1 MTLITVT
8 NTGGARHIM
17 ARVERA
23 IAEVPGL
30 TTELVSEVGTL
41 TVDAL
46 HNAAPVGTGRTGGE
60 HLANSFS
67 QQLQEYQ
74 TSIIT
79 NQAQKL
85 TFVRYGTR
93 TPIRPLV
100 KKFLYSEELPHP
112 MASVRG
118 QAANDFVTPVL
129 DKVTDFVIE
138 ELPPFIAKLLAILRG
153 A

>member
-1 MTLITVT
+1 MSFITVT

-17 ARVERA
+17 VRVERA
-23 IAEVPGL
+23 IAEIPGL
-30 TTELVSEVGTL
+30 TTELVSEVGSM

-60 HLANSFS
+60 HLADSFS

-74 TSIIT
+74 TSVIT

-85 TFVRYGTR
+85 TFVRYGTG

-100 KKFLYSEELPHP
+100 KKMLYSEELPHP
-112 MASVRG
+112 MLWVHG

-129 DKVTDFVIE
+129 DEVTTFIDE
-138 ELPPFIAKLLAILRG
+138 SLPPFLEKLLAILRG